1 MNHARTQGFALVLAL
16 SLVALLALVIAT
28 YSIVTVN
35 NARSSAS
42 SSNSSS
48 GFYAAEA
55 VLNAR
60 AEEVRQKFKGFLT
73 PTGDSPATTDACV
86 GSNVG
91 SGDLNCRDVT
101 IEGRT
106 VTSYVT
112 KGAETSLPIPA
123 GEDFAGLIAQETPFT
138 VYGDA
143 KNTKGNSEAIANLT
157 FRSRLVPLFQF
168 AVFFDKDVEFD
179 NTATLDLAGPV
190 HSNGNIFLD
199 SGTGGGT
206 NLTVRGQV
214 TSSFDIWRGV
224 KQTVSGCKGE
234 VNVADAGNNLRT
246 VACDGS
252 NRKKITGSALTPFQ
266 GKLKDNMGVLEVPT
280 TASLQPRKDGEYWQ
294 KADARIILKRGG
306 SLVGLKSVPILSQ
319 PWHVLFA
326 RGDGSSITMT
336 GTNCTTAFN
345 VSDSFRDNREA
356 GHWDT
361 VNTARSNRIM
371 LDVDTRLMLA
381 CLHDNRTRIGR
392 EATKDLPS
400 PPAFA
405 LDEESDGGLVL
416 YFTVDDSPG
425 TTLVNGLLRTT
436 LGTGSA
442 GIAQTSPG
450 QANNYAIR
458 LKNGASLTSTNALHP
473 KPVGITFISDQA
485 MFIQGNFNEAATIPA
500 GWIPSAVISDSV
512 NVLSSA
518 WDSASICQLIAGNPS
533 RLYYMNTA
541 SNLPNRAGGPIT
553 FNGKSWYF
561 YFNTAQGKV
570 VSGDDKSQSP
580 LFCRGTANTTIRTA
594 ILAGTSTTGGE
605 ERKLYNDSSDDFVR
619 SGGVHN
625 MMRFHEDWGSNT
637 YANRAQATYTYR
649 GSLVSLSQPQHA
661 VGPFV
666 VGGPGHYQPPRR
678 AWSFE
683 EYFKQA
689 ENLPPLTPRF
699 VYLKQDNFTRNFGQ

>member
-60 AEEVRQKFKGFLT
+60 AEEIRQKFKGFQT
-73 PTGDSPATTDACV
+73 PTGSSPASADACAD
-86 GSNVG
+86 GNKG
-91 SGDLNCRDVT
+91 SGDLECRNVT

-224 KQTVSGCKGE
+224 KQTVNNCKGV
-234 VNVADAGNNLRT
+234 VNIADAGNTLRT
-246 VACDGS
+246 VSCDGG
-252 NRKKITGSALTPFQ
+252 NRKKITGTDLNPFQ

-280 TASLQPRKDGEYWQ
+280 TATLQPRKDAEYWQ
-294 KADARIILKRGG
+294 KADARIILKKGG
-306 SLVGLKSVPILSQ
+306 SLLGLGSLPILGDTWS
-319 PWHVLFA
+319 VLFA
-326 RGDGSSITMT
+326 KGDGSTITMT
-336 GTNCTTAFN
+336 GSNCLAAFS
-345 VSDSFRDNREA
+345 VSNSFRDNREA
-356 GHWDT
+356 GYWDT
-361 VNTARSNRIM
+361 VSSARSNRIM

-381 CLHDNRTRIGR
+381 CLHDNRTKIGR
-392 EATKDLPS
+392 EATKDLTS
-400 PPAFA
+400 PPAFT

-436 LGTGSA
+436 LGTGSD

-485 MFIQGNFNEAATIPA
+485 MFIQGNFNSAQYIAD

-518 WDSASICQLIAGNPS
+518 WDSASTCQLIAGS

-541 SNLPNRAGGPIT
+541 SNLSNKAGGPIN
-553 FNGKSWYF
+553 FNGQDWYY
-561 YFNTAQGKV
+561 YFNAAQGQI
-570 VSGDDKSQSP
+570 VSGDAKSQSP
-580 LFCRGTANTTIRTA
+580 LFCRNTANTTVRTA

-605 ERKLYNDSSDDFVR
+605 ERKLYNDSSSGFVR

-625 MMRFHEDWGSNT
+625 MMRFHEDWGSND

-661 VGPFV
+661 VGRFV

-678 AWSFE
+678 DWSFE